1 MTDDQS
7 TRCSLL
13 AAVFMTKCISENLL
27 IRIFISKV
35 IIRAGFRRNQS
46 LSFAALVHI
55 KQVSTVLKAL
65 NFAFSFGSLPTDT
78 GSY

>member
-7 TRCSLL
+7 KHCSPL

-46 LSFAALVHI
+46 LSFADLVRI

-65 NFAFSFGSLPTDT
+65 NFAFSFGSLSTDT